1 MWYNGL
7 MMPPEERDPHMSRHS
22 ALRWLL
28 VVVLLALLLIAGY
41 LLALYLVPTPQIAV
55 IRIEGDIWGDY
66 TTYISQ
72 ALEEAGSDPAVQ
84 AVVLDIASPGGE
96 VTASESLYYDVLR
109 LREQMPVIASVN
121 ELAASG
127 AYYVAAAAD
136 QVYAKPASEV
146 GNIGVISLLPD
157 SDLVDEQLLTT
168 GPFKL
173 SGGQQVTYV
182 RQMEMLK
189 ETFLT
194 AIMAQRAD
202 RLTVAPEVL
211 ARGELYVGL
220 QAQQMGLID
229 KIGSQADA
237 IAEAARMARLRHYD
251 VVDRT
256 PELPEDF
263 GMFGFQL
270 QRGST
275 ASTLASLPKGLPPG
289 FYFRYLPPLQ

>member
-1 MWYNGL
+1 
-7 MMPPEERDPHMSRHS
+7 MSRQT
-22 ALRWLL
+22 ALRWLF
-28 VVVLLALLLIAGY
+28 VIGVLALLLAAGY
-41 LLALYLVPTPQIAV
+41 LLSLYLVPTPQIAV

-66 TTYISQ
+66 TAYLSQ
-72 ALEEAGSDPAVQ
+72 ALEEASSDPAVQ

-136 QVYAKPASEV
+136 QIYAKPASEV

-157 SDLVDEQLLTT
+157 SDLVDEKLLTT

-173 SGGQQVTYV
+173 SGGPQVTYV

-189 ETFLT
+189 ETFLA
-194 AIMAQRAD
+194 AILAQRAD
-202 RLTVAPEVL
+202 RLIVTAEVL
-211 ARGELYVGL
+211 SRGELYVGL

-229 KIGSQADA
+229 EIGSQADA
-237 IAEAARMARLRHYD
+237 ITDAARMAKLRHYK

-263 GMFGFQL
+263 GMFDFKL

-275 ASTLASLPKGLPPG
+275 AKTLAALPRGLPPG